1 MSFMRMEGSTL
12 NCYAYD
18 SLDST
23 NEEAKR
29 LAEQGAP
36 HGAVVT
42 ADMQTAG
49 KGRRGRSWVSP
60 PGTNIYF
67 TLIVRPEFAPE
78 KASMLTLI
86 AAHALARGIARET
99 GVVPGIKWPNDIV
112 IDGRKVCGILT
123 EMSVEQNSIRHVV
136 IGAGINV
143 REQSFPP
150 ELAEKAIALDT
161 ACGRSVDRARLLKAV
176 LEAFREDYEDFCKT
190 ESLTGIRDS
199 YNRLLV
205 NRDREVCVLEPG
217 GEYRGISRG
226 ITDTGELIVERQDG
240 SLCKVFAG
248 EVSVRGIYGY
258 V

>member
-1 MSFMRMEGSTL
+1 MRKESSTS
-12 NCYAYD
+12 NYYVYD

-36 HGAVVT
+36 HGTVVT

-78 KASMLTLI
+78 KASMLTLV
-86 AAHALARGIARET
+86 AAHALTRGIARET

-112 IDGRKVCGILT
+112 IDGKKVCGILT
-123 EMSVEQNSIRHVV
+123 EMSVEQNAIRHVV

-150 ELAEKAIALDT
+150 ELADKAVSLD
-161 ACGRSVDRARLLKAV
+161 AVCGRRVDREQLLRAV
-176 LEAFREDYEDFCKT
+176 LEVFWEDYEAFCET
-190 ESLTGIRDS
+190 ESLTGIKDS

-226 ITDTGELIVERQDG
+226 ITDTGELIVELPDG
-240 SLCKVFAG
+240 SARKVFAG

>member
-1 MSFMRMEGSTL
+1 MKTDQAMPPRYVYG
-12 NCYAYD
+12 

-29 LAEQGAP
+29 LAAQGAP
-36 HGAVVT
+36 HGTVVT

-67 TLIVRPEFAPE
+67 TLIVRPEFTPE
-78 KASMLTLI
+78 KASMLTLV
-86 AAHALARGIARET
+86 AAHALTRGIARET
-99 GVVPGIKWPNDIV
+99 GLEPGIKWPNDLV
-112 IDGRKVCGILT
+112 IDGKKVCGILT
-123 EMSVEQNSIRHVV
+123 EMSVEQGVIRHVV

-143 REQSFPP
+143 REQSFPA
-150 ELAEKAIALDT
+150 ELADRAVSLDA
-161 ACGRSVDRARLLKAV
+161 ACGARVDRERLLDAV
-176 LEAFREDYEDFCKT
+176 LEAFKEDYEEFCRT
-190 ESLTGIRDS
+190 GSLASIRDS
-199 YNRLLV
+199 YDRLLV

-226 ITDTGELIVERQDG
+226 ITDTGELRVELPDG
-240 SLCKVFAG
+240 RIRLVFAG

>member
-1 MSFMRMEGSTL
+1 MRTKELTPPRYD
-12 NCYAYD
+12 YA

-29 LAEQGAP
+29 LAGQGAP
-36 HGAVVT
+36 HGTVVT

-49 KGRRGRSWVSP
+49 KGRRGRSWLSP

-67 TLIVRPEFAPE
+67 TIILRPEFAPE
-78 KASMLTLI
+78 KASMLTLV
-86 AAHALARGIARET
+86 AAHALTRGIARET
-99 GVVPGIKWPNDIV
+99 GLTPGIKWPNDIV

-123 EMSVEQNSIRHVV
+123 EMSVEQGVIRHVV

-143 REQSFPP
+143 REQSFPA
-150 ELAEKAIALDT
+150 ELAGRAVALD
-161 ACGRSVDRARLLKAV
+161 AVCGGHIDRERLLGAV
-176 LEAFREDYEDFCKT
+176 LEAFEEDYRAFCVT
-190 ESLTGIRDS
+190 ESLASLRDS
-199 YNRLLV
+199 YDRLLV

-226 ITDTGELIVERQDG
+226 ITDTGELMVELPDG
-240 SLCKVFAG
+240 SRRLVFAG

>member
-1 MSFMRMEGSTL
+1 MSLIGLAPNR
-12 NCYAYD
+12 CAYD

-36 HGAVVT
+36 HGTVVT
-42 ADMQTAG
+42 ADKQTAG

-67 TLIVRPEFAPE
+67 TLIVRPGFAPE
-78 KASMLTLI
+78 KASMLTLV
-86 AAHALARGIARET
+86 AAHALTRGIAQET
-99 GVVPGIKWPNDIV
+99 GLVPGIKWPNDIV

-123 EMSVEQNSIRHVV
+123 EMSVEQNAVRHVV

-150 ELAEKAIALDT
+150 ELADKAIALDT
-161 ACGRSVDRARLLKAV
+161 ACGRCIDRERLLNAV
-176 LEAFREDYEDFCKT
+176 LKAFEEDYEDFCKT
-190 ESLTGIRDS
+190 ESLVRIRDS
-199 YNRLLV
+199 YNHLLV

-226 ITDTGELIVERQDG
+226 ITDTGELIVELRDG
-240 SLCKVFAG
+240 SRRQVFAG